1 MNINTFHGFANE
13 IIKNYPEEFP
23 RIIGSN
29 NATDIDQI
37 KILEE
42 IINSSKLQKLKPYGD
57 SFYYVRPIL
66 SEIKNLK
73 RENISPER
81 LAEIIKEQGKN
92 FTNIEDLYHK
102 SGKYSGEMKGK
113 YKDIEKSIEKNKELL
128 IVYKK
133 YEKSLM
139 EKRLYDFEDM
149 ILETIKSLTRD
160 KGLLLELQEK
170 YQYILADEHQDA
182 NNSQNKMLELIS
194 GFHENPNLFV
204 VGDEKQAIFRFQGA
218 SLDNFLYFKDIYP
231 EALII
236 RLDDNYRSTQT
247 ILDAAHD
254 IISKNILKDETLR
267 VKLKSNVGHQN
278 IGLSLYSF
286 SKLKYEMAFLAE
298 EIKKRFKTA
307 SIRMKSRFFTAKI
320 ETRLKFPAHSRKRK
334 FHTPLNQMKIYFP
347 TRKL

>member
-1 MNINTFHGFANE
+1 
-13 IIKNYPEEFP
+13 
-23 RIIGSN
+23 
-29 NATDIDQI
+29 
-37 KILEE
+37 
-42 IINSSKLQKLKPYGD
+42 
-57 SFYYVRPIL
+57 
-66 SEIKNLK
+66 
-73 RENISPER
+73 
-81 LAEIIKEQGKN
+81 
-92 FTNIEDLYHK
+92 
-102 SGKYSGEMKGK
+102 
-113 YKDIEKSIEKNKELL
+113 
-128 IVYKK
+128 
-133 YEKSLM
+133 M

-286 SKLKYEMAFLAE
+286 SKLKYEMAFWL
-298 EIKKRFKTA
+298 KK
-307 SIRMKSRFFTAKI
+307 
-320 ETRLKFPAHSRKRK
+320 LKKDSKRR
-334 FHTPLNQMKIYFP
+334 QSE
-347 TRKL
+347 